1 MKLRSDPAKN
11 REETTIAVNF
21 CRSIVNDEGKKQ
33 GNALL
38 CRILK
43 RKKLYIYSGCM
54 NVHRFFTKDES
65 EKREGEER
73 R

>member
-38 CRILK
+38 LRRILK

-54 NVHRFFTKDES
+54 NVHRFFTKDER
-65 EKREGEER
+65 K
-73 R
+73 